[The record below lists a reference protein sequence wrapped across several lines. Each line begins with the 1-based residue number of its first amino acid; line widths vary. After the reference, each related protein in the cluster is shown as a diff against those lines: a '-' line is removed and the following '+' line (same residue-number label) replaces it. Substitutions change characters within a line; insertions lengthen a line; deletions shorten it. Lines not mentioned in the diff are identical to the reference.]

1 LALVSTGFKPGL
13 VTVALELWQSDCRQT
28 KPTRWGGVRLRVE
41 TTRVSV
47 RARSPYLSKRLQLS
61 DRFFTPQ
68 IVSRLNTAT
77 SDPDLASPVSGGFSF
92 NNVFCLAG
100 KVNLCK
106 VNLCKVNL
114 CKVNLCKVNL
124 RPSSFLV
131 SR

>member
-1 LALVSTGFKPGL
+1 LALVSTGFEPGL

-47 RARSPYLSKRLQLS
+47 HVRFPHISRSSILKKQQFS
-61 DRFFTPQ
+61 DRFLTPQ
-68 IVSRLNTAT
+68 LVSRLNTAT
-77 SDPDLASPVSGGFSF
+77 SNPELASPDSGGFSF

-100 KVNLCK
+100 KVHLC
-106 VNLCKVNL
+106 
-114 CKVNLCKVNL
+114 
-124 RPSSFLV
+124 PSSFLV

>member
-41 TTRVSV
+41 TTRVSIH
-47 RARSPYLSKRLQLS
+47 ARHPYIPKRLQSS
-61 DRFFTPQ
+61 DRFFTLQ
-68 IVSRLNTAT
+68 AVSRLNTAT
-77 SDPDLASPVSGGFSF
+77 SNLDSASPVAGGFSF

-100 KVNLCK
+100 KVNLC
-106 VNLCKVNL
+106 
-114 CKVNLCKVNL
+114 
-124 RPSSFLV
+124 PSSFLV

>member
-41 TTRVSV
+41 TTRVSF
-47 RARSPYLSKRLQLS
+47 RARHPYIPKGLQSS

-68 IVSRLNTAT
+68 AVSRLNTAT
-77 SDPDLASPVSGGFSF
+77 LTPGLASPVSGGFSF

-100 KVNLCK
+100 KVNLC
-106 VNLCKVNL
+106 
-114 CKVNLCKVNL
+114 
-124 RPSSFLV
+124 PSSFLV

>member
-1 LALVSTGFKPGL
+1 LALVSTGFEPGL

-47 RARSPYLSKRLQLS
+47 NARHSHFSKRQQLF
-61 DRFFTPQ
+61 DRFFTPW
-68 IVSRLNTAT
+68 VVGRLNTAT
-77 SDPDLASPVSGGFSF
+77 SNRDLASPVSGGFSF
-92 NNVFCLAG
+92 NNVFRLAG
-100 KVNLCK
+100 
-106 VNLCKVNL
+106 
-114 CKVNLCKVNL
+114 KVNLCKVNL

>member
-1 LALVSTGFKPGL
+1 LALVSTGFNPGL

-47 RARSPYLSKRLQLS
+47 RARSPYLSKKHQSTRLQLP

-106 VNLCKVNL
+106 VNL
-114 CKVNLCKVNL
+114 
-124 RPSSFLV
+124 RPSSLLV

>member
-1 LALVSTGFKPGL
+1 LALVSTGFEPGL

-41 TTRVSV
+41 TTRVPV
-47 RARSPYLSKRLQLS
+47 HARHLNISKRLQLS
-61 DRFFTPQ
+61 DRFFTLR
-68 IVSRLNTAT
+68 IAGRLNTAT
-77 SDPDLASPVSGGFSF
+77 SNPDLASPVSGGFSIDS
-92 NNVFCLAG
+92 VFRLAG

-106 VNLCKVNL
+106 VMHCKVT
-114 CKVNLCKVNL
+114 L